1 MFLFVVLLMN
11 RFIKICVIMFVL
23 VLIQSCAR
31 SKVVDVKSPCVSGED
46 GPCSVRKPVNTWMN
60 A

>member
-1 MFLFVVLLMN
+1 MG
-11 RFIKICVIMFVL
+11 RFTKICVVLFVL

-31 SKVVDVKSPCVSGED
+31 SKVVDVKSPCVSGKN
-46 GPCSVRKPVNTWMN
+46 GPCGVRKPINTWMN

>member
-1 MFLFVVLLMN
+1 MVLLMN

-46 GPCSVRKPVNTWMN
+46 GPCSIRKPINTWMN